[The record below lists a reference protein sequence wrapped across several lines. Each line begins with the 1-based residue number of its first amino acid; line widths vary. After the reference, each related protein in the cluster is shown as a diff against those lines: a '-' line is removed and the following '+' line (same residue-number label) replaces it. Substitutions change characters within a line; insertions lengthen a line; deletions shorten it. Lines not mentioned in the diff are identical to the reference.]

1 MPQAIPALITH
12 IVTAAKAITLASV
25 IKFAA
30 ITAAS
35 MAASKLLAPKMP
47 SFADSS
53 LSERSQA
60 TRNPISARTIVY
72 GKSRVSGTI
81 VYLSTTGTKNEF
93 LHIVLTLAGHEVEAI
108 DEVYFNDELVPLTG
122 TNNTPDAGSFYN
134 GVARI
139 NKKRGVPGDT
149 ADADLIADTVSLTD
163 GRWTADH
170 KLSGIAYLYVRLTWD
185 AEKFPSGIPNIS
197 AVIRGKQVY
206 DPRPPNGATAYSAN
220 AALCL
225 RDYLTDATLGMGMSS
240 AEVDDTAFG
249 VAATICEEQVQILPT
264 SPVVNEN
271 RYEANGVI
279 VTSASPDENIG
290 KLLSAMGGLI
300 AYTGGRIVPYASA
313 YRIPTVT
320 LDEKHFVGSINV
332 QTKTS
337 ARDRVNSVKGVYVS
351 ETNNWQ
357 VTDFPTISSATYVTQ
372 DNNTVFFRDVVLPF
386 TTSPSCAQRLA
397 VLELRRAREE
407 ITFTAR
413 FRLEAMQ
420 VRAGDTV
427 MISNEKLGWS
437 SKVFEVMEWNFSTDG
452 MPPQI
457 FIDMTLRE
465 TASSVYSWA
474 VGDEIFVDDA
484 PNTTL
489 PNPFTLAAPTNLSLT
504 ADGTTQLVQAD
515 GTILPRIRVGWTPPA
530 VEFIQSG
537 GAVVIEYKPAA
548 STTYLTWNTVEGAQT
563 EDFISS
569 DITIGTNY
577 NVRIYGES
585 YFGIS
590 TSYLAGSITVAKDTT
605 APAIPTGLS
614 AAIGTGKAVSLDWND
629 NVEPDFSEYGI
640 YRNVSAITPA
650 NANTDK
656 IAEVR
661 ASRFVDTD
669 VNIGT
674 TYYYWLNAYDTVE
687 NVSGFT
693 SYVQATPS
701 VITAGP
707 IDPSAPDQPNAPT
720 FISTTVYESSDGGQ
734 FAQVSLT
741 APPLPNK
748 AVALDILYR
757 RTGASDFII
766 GNQIAQSVSYA
777 VSIDDLT
784 VGVAYEFAA
793 RGISFSGALS
803 PVSSLLSRTAGSK
816 TTPPAAPTSLTAI
829 AGTGQIIS
837 LDWADNIENDLF
849 EYGVYRNT
857 VDNAASA
864 VEIAQVMASR
874 FVDVGLTVG
883 VTAGIEYF
891 YWVTAYD
898 RTENQSAKSATASA
912 TAQRVVA
919 GETDANP
926 PVDPT
931 APTVAS
937 TTTYLSSDGTVFA
950 QIVVSV
956 PAFTAR
962 TAVMNV
968 LYRKSGQ
975 TGFIVADQRSTGGGT
990 SSIDDLTPAV
1000 SYEIAVQAFSAFGIG
1015 SAVVTGPTQLAPSR
1029 TTKPTAPT
1037 GATLSKNGITPYFDY
1052 IATNNYIFGSLVA
1065 WDKCPDSDFAFFELK
1080 ATSNNTDADTNYSWF
1095 SLGGG
1100 GIQRTFVPSL
1110 VIYNAYSLPGFV
1122 RIRSVNFSGVA
1133 SDWVFVGSAPDNC
1146 NTGLDFG
1153 TTAGTVAAGNDTR
1166 ITGAAQKAS
1175 NLSDVANPSTARANL
1190 GVNRFSHVQNL
1201 TGGSPTETFTFTH
1214 SLGTTQD
1221 YVLAAC
1227 VDPANELLIA
1237 HDYVAAG
1244 NNSNDTVFKVAT
1256 GDGSNI
1262 SAGGRRFTIHF
1273 VQ

>member
-1 MPQAIPALITH
+1 MPQGIIYAIAYAVASAALTVG
-12 IVTAAKAITLASV
+12 VTS
-25 IKFAA
+25 AA
-30 ITAAS
+30 IATAIGYIVAFTAVIGGS

-53 LSERSQA
+53 LSDRSQMV
-60 TRNPISARTIVY
+60 RSPISARTIVY

-81 VYLSTTGTKNEF
+81 VYLSTTGDKNQF

-108 DEVYFNDELVPLTG
+108 DEVYFNDELVPLISNVPQG
-122 TNNTPDAGSFYN
+122 FYN
-134 GVARI
+134 GVARV
-139 NKKRGVPGDT
+139 NKHLGETYQTVDEDLEDDT
-149 ADADLIADTVSLTD
+149 ASLTD
-163 GRWTADH
+163 GKWTENH
-170 KLSGIAYLYVRLTWD
+170 RLRGIAYLYVRLTWD

-197 AVIRGKQVY
+197 AVIRGKKVL
-206 DPRPPNGATAYSAN
+206 DPRTATTAYSAN

-225 RDYLTDATLGMGMSS
+225 RDYLTDTALGMGMTA

-249 VAATICEEQVQILPT
+249 VAATICEEQVQILPL
-264 SPVVNEN
+264 SPTVYEN

-320 LDEKHFVGSINV
+320 LTEKHFVGPLNV
-332 QTKTS
+332 QTRTS

-357 VTDFPTISSATYVTQ
+357 VTDFPTISSATYVTA
-372 DNNTVFFRDVVLPF
+372 DNNNVFFRDVVLPF

-407 ITFTAR
+407 ITFSAR

-427 MISNEKLGWS
+427 MITNEKLGWS
-437 SKVFEVMEWNFSTDG
+437 SKVFEVMEWNFASDG
-452 MPPQI
+452 TPPQV

-474 VGDEIFVDDA
+474 VGDQIAVPDS

-489 PNPFTLAAPTNLSLT
+489 PDPFTLGAPTNLSLT

-530 VEFIQSG
+530 AEFIQSG
-537 GAVVIEYKPAA
+537 GSVVIEYKPST

-563 EDFISS
+563 EDYISS
-569 DITIGTNY
+569 DVKIGTNY

-590 TSYLAGSITVAKDTT
+590 TTYTAGSITVA
-605 APAIPTGLS
+605 
-614 AAIGTGKAVSLDWND
+614 
-629 NVEPDFSEYGI
+629 PD
-640 YRNVSAITPA
+640 
-650 NANTDK
+650 
-656 IAEVR
+656 
-661 ASRFVDTD
+661 
-669 VNIGT
+669 
-674 TYYYWLNAYDTVE
+674 
-687 NVSGFT
+687 
-693 SYVQATPS
+693 
-701 VITAGP
+701 
-707 IDPSAPDQPNAPT
+707 
-720 FISTTVYESSDGGQ
+720 
-734 FAQVSLT
+734 
-741 APPLPNK
+741 
-748 AVALDILYR
+748 
-757 RTGASDFII
+757 
-766 GNQIAQSVSYA
+766 
-777 VSIDDLT
+777 
-784 VGVAYEFAA
+784 
-793 RGISFSGALS
+793 
-803 PVSSLLSRTAGSK
+803 
-816 TTPPAAPTSLTAI
+816 TTPPAVPTALTAI

-837 LDWADNIENDLF
+837 LDWADNTELDLG

-857 VDNAASA
+857 SNDPGAAA
-864 VEIAQVMASR
+864 EIAQTRASR
-874 FVDVGLTVG
+874 FVDVSLTLNQQ
-883 VTAGIEYF
+883 YF

-898 RTENQSAKSATASA
+898 RQENQSAKSATASA
-912 TAQRVVA
+912 TAVAVVA
-919 GETDANP
+919 TQVDPTP
-926 PVDPT
+926 PVDPA

-956 PAFTAR
+956 PAFTTR

-1015 SAVVTGPTQLAPSR
+1015 SAVVTGPTQLAPSK
-1029 TTKPTAPT
+1029 TTGPAAPIALSPALSPNVEPRKV
-1037 GATLSKNGITPYFDY
+1037 GAVF
-1052 IATNNYIFGSLVA
+1052 AFGSLA
-1065 WDKCPDSDFAFFELK
+1065 QWQENTEQDFAYYEVK
-1080 ATSNNTDADTNYSWF
+1080 ATLTNSDAAVDYTWGYGEIF
-1095 SLGGG
+1095 EA
-1100 GIQRTFVPSL
+1100 RFTF
-1110 VIYNAYSLPGFV
+1110 YNALLQAGHV
-1122 RIRSVNFSGVA
+1122 RVRSVNRSGVA
-1133 SDWVFVGSAPDNC
+1133 SAWTYFGNANGFASL
-1146 NTGLDFG
+1146 GLVFG
-1153 TTAGTVAAGNDTR
+1153 TAAESVAEGNDTR

-1175 NLSDVANPSTARANL
+1175 NLSDVASPSAARANL
-1190 GVNRFSHVQNL
+1190 GINRFSHVE
-1201 TGGSPTETFTFTH
+1201 TFTSVGAASTTFTFTH
-1214 SLGTTQD
+1214 SLGTVQD
-1221 YVLAAC
+1221 YVLAQC
-1227 VDPANELLIA
+1227 VDPANNLLIA
-1237 HDYVAAG
+1237 HDYANAG
-1244 NNSNDTVFKVAT
+1244 NTTNATVFKVET
-1256 GDGSNI
+1256 VDGSNI
-1262 SAGGRRFTIHF
+1262 SDGGRRFTIHF